1 MSLKKAAEWLTTV
14 LLPVWDTDFRQLLV
28 LVSVAAEELLYVL
41 RVTAVL

>member
-14 LLPVWDTDFRQLLV
+14 LLPVWDTDFQQLLV
-28 LVSVAAEELLYVL
+28 LVSVAAEELLYAL